1 MCQSPLKET
10 WMNHPRNLNKE
21 KTVDKKPTTDGVE
34 PRIWMQKSAISG
46 RFYKQKLAVLNIQ
59 CVNKMEYH
67 DRSVQYRS
75 KWELRSVEMHCH
87 FSAHLK
93 KVHLLD
99 KGCHEFRPSLFFVF
113 FPRRI
118 EMVWQDLTCFTT
130 FSYATSSLH
139 SGAAICTHIERIY
152 DVIWSKRL
160 KYNKWVGI
168 NKMTPKK
175 SLFNQKTSEI

>member
-1 MCQSPLKET
+1 
-10 WMNHPRNLNKE
+10 
-21 KTVDKKPTTDGVE
+21 
-34 PRIWMQKSAISG
+34 
-46 RFYKQKLAVLNIQ
+46 
-59 CVNKMEYH
+59 
-67 DRSVQYRS
+67 
-75 KWELRSVEMHCH
+75 MHCH

-139 SGAAICTHIERIY
+139 SGAAICMHIERIY
-152 DVIWSKRL
+152 NGIGV
-160 KYNKWVGI
+160 VG
-168 NKMTPKK
+168 K
-175 SLFNQKTSEI
+175 SA

>member
-1 MCQSPLKET
+1 MTSCDVTTLVSEKLVS
-10 WMNHPRNLNKE
+10 NHLFLPYYH
-21 KTVDKKPTTDGVE
+21 
-34 PRIWMQKSAISG
+34 SSS
-46 RFYKQKLAVLNIQ
+46 KLELL
-59 CVNKMEYH
+59 
-67 DRSVQYRS
+67 
-75 KWELRSVEMHCH
+75 WLRSVEMHCH

-152 DVIWSKRL
+152 D
-160 KYNKWVGI
+160 GI
-168 NKMTPKK
+168 AASSSFDAQN
-175 SLFNQKTSEI
+175 